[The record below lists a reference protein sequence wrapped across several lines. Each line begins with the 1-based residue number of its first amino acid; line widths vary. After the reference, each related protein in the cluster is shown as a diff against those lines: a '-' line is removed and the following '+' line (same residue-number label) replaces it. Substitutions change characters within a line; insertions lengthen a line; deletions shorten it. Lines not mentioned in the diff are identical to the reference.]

1 MYNLSMN
8 ETTKRNGESK
18 MTTVQTYAEGVDFK
32 INKGF
37 NKIYKDIKNNKG
49 DLYKVIDLADG
60 NQVLYFGGGHDYMGI
75 GTFIFKNNLKTRKA
89 FDSFDNNWQG
99 GIYVDD
105 RQGNKDSDYV
115 IHCVTDYKV
124 APYKEDRKGK
134 ADIDWKTVRACKT
147 LKDLVHYV
155 DGLDVFETVY
165 SDKNWTGYDFCF
177 ATDKSR
183 N

>member
-1 MYNLSMN
+1 M
-8 ETTKRNGESK
+8 TK
-18 MTTVQTYAEGVDFK
+18 VQNYTEGVDFK

-37 NKIYKDIKNNKG
+37 NKIYKDILDNKG

-60 NQVLYFGGGHDYMGI
+60 NQVLYFGGGHDDMGI
-75 GTFIFKNNLKTRKA
+75 GTFIFLNNAETKNA
-89 FDSFDNNWQG
+89 FYSFDNYWQG
-99 GIYVDD
+99 TIEVDD
-105 RQGNKDSDYV
+105 RQGNKFSDYV

-124 APYKEDRKGK
+124 APYKEDRTGK
-134 ADIDWKTVRACKT
+134 ADIDWRKVRACKT

-155 DGLDVFETVY
+155 DELDVFQTVY

>member
-1 MYNLSMN
+1 MKLTKNEKRRELISM
-8 ETTKRNGESK
+8 TK
-18 MTTVQTYAEGVDFK
+18 VQNHTEGVDFK

-37 NKIYKDIKNNKG
+37 NKIYKDILDNKG

-60 NQVLYFGGGHDYMGI
+60 NQVLYFGGGHDDMGI
-75 GTFIFKNNLKTRKA
+75 GTFIFKNNAKTRKA
-89 FDSFDNNWQG
+89 FDSFDNHWQG
-99 GIYVDD
+99 NIGVDD
-105 RQGNKDSDYV
+105 RQGNQDSDYV

-134 ADIDWKTVRACKT
+134 ADIDWRTVRACKT

-155 DGLDVFETVY
+155 DGLDVFDTVY